1 MADTP
6 AKRAREA
13 KKRRQQEEKVKRKQ
27 LRKDGQLGQ
36 DNTGL
41 FAAPGEVPRETVN

>member
-1 MADTP
+1 MSDTP

-13 KKRRQQEEKVKRKQ
+13 KKRRQQEEKMKRKQ
-27 LRKDGQLGQ
+27 QRKDGQLGQ

-41 FAAPGEVPRETVN
+41 FAPGETPRETVN

>member
-13 KKRRQQEEKVKRKQ
+13 KKRRMQEEKVKRKQ

-41 FAAPGEVPRETVN
+41 FAAPGEIPRETVN

>member
-13 KKRRQQEEKVKRKQ
+13 KKRRMQEEKVKRKQ
-27 LRKDGQLGQ
+27 ARKEGQLGQ

-41 FAAPGEVPRETVN
+41 FLPGEIPRETVN

>member
-13 KKRRQQEEKVKRKQ
+13 KKRRQQEEKMKRKQ
-27 LRKDGQLGQ
+27 ARKDGQLGQ
-36 DNTGL
+36 DNSGL
-41 FAAPGEVPRETVN
+41 FAAPGEIPRETVN